1 MPDLASPAPV
11 TRPGSRP
18 AWPGYL
24 LVLTGA
30 ACFVVNAGVSKVVL
44 TAGVEPAQLTALRC
58 TGTALGL
65 LLLLVAT
72 GRTRGPGWWPTRRE
86 LPLLLGYG
94 LVGVALLQWTYFVAI
109 DRLPVG
115 IALLLEYTA
124 PVLIALWARTVGR
137 EPVRPTVWLAL
148 ALSLVGLA
156 MVARVWDSG
165 YLDALGVVAA
175 LAAAVCFA
183 TYFLLG
189 ERGVRDHDPLA
200 LSFWGFAVAA
210 VFWSLV
216 RPPWESF
223 SGGIASTSAPL
234 LGALSG
240 LPEVPVWILV
250 LWVVLLGTL
259 VPFAAGTA
267 ALQYLPATVVSVVA
281 MTEPV
286 GVTLLGWAWFG
297 EALRPVQVVGA
308 GVVLTAVVLG
318 QLARRAPREA
328 LPVPPA

>member
-1 MPDLASPAPV
+1 MPESALPAAPA
-11 TRPGSRP
+11 RPGVGP
-18 AWPGYL
+18 AWPGYV

-30 ACFVVNAGVSKVVL
+30 TCFIVNAGVSKVVL

-72 GRTRGPGWWPTRRE
+72 GRTRRPGWWPRPQE

-137 EPVRPTVWLAL
+137 EPVRPTVWVDV

-156 MVARVWDSG
+156 MVARVCDG
-165 YLDALGVVAA
+165 RYLDALGVVAA

-183 TYFLLG
+183 AYFLLG
-189 ERGVRDHDPLA
+189 ERAVRDRDPLT

-210 VFWSLV
+210 VFWSLL
-216 RPPWESF
+216 RPPWTTVDA
-223 SGGIASTSAPL
+223 GILGASAPL
-234 LGALSG
+234 LGALSE
-240 LPEVPVWILV
+240 LPEVPVWTLV

-259 VPFAAGTA
+259 VPFAAETA
-267 ALQYLPATVVSVVA
+267 ALRYLPATVVGVVA

-286 GVTLLGWAWFG
+286 GVTLLGWAWF
-297 EALRPVQVVGA
+297 EELLRPVQVVGA
-308 GVVLTAVVLG
+308 VVVVTAVVLG
-318 QLARRAPREA
+318 QLARRSPRPAP
-328 LPVPPA
+328 PVPAA